1 MTHSVLIVDDEET
14 FAKNIK
20 RYLDRHEYDTQVAN
34 TGKQAIDALDNF
46 KPDTILLD
54 LNLPDG
60 TGLDFLSQ
68 IKEIDSQARIV
79 FMTGSHSVD
88 SAVEA
93 MKAGA
98 EDYLTKPLVL
108 SELKLLL
115 DKLARRERKDSALA
129 YYQNK
134 EAQQSG
140 LSTLIGSSD
149 IVNKI
154 KARIQH
160 FIESEKNLSD
170 TTPPPV
176 LITGETG
183 TGKDL
188 IARAF
193 HFDGP
198 RQDKPFIE
206 INCASIPS
214 QLMEAELFGFERGAF
229 TDAKQRKLGLVESA
243 NGGTLFLDEIGDMDI
258 ALQAK
263 LLTLL
268 EHKRVRRVGGLRD
281 QSVDVRI
288 VAATNQNLQQLIEAQ
303 RFRSDLLYRL
313 QVLHIELP
321 PLRKHSDDIK
331 ELAYHFLDLH
341 AKRYNKPGLSFSEK
355 AEKILVEY
363 DWPGNVRE
371 LRNIIEHAVL
381 LTESVIIEHEHLAIT
396 NIKPRKTIPVS
407 STESTRNEEN
417 GLSLV
422 ETEIELVQKAL
433 HQTGGNVTQASKLL
447 GISRDTLRYRMEKH
461 KLTATTLD
469 QAG

>member
-1 MTHSVLIVDDEET
+1 MTHSVLIVDDEEI
-14 FAKNIK
+14 FAKNVK
-20 RYLDRHEYDTQVAN
+20 RYLDGHEYDTQVVN
-34 TGKQAIDALDNF
+34 TGSQALEALDNF

-54 LNLPDG
+54 LYLPDG
-60 TGLDFLSQ
+60 TGLDILSR
-68 IKEIDSQARIV
+68 IKEIDTQARIV
-79 FMTGSHSVD
+79 FMTGSGSVET
-88 SAVEA
+88 AVDA

-108 SELKLLL
+108 GELKLLL
-115 DKLARRERKDSALA
+115 DKLVRSERRDNALA
-129 YYQNK
+129 YYHNK

-140 LSTLIGSSD
+140 LSTLLGNSD
-149 IVNKI
+149 AIAKVKS
-154 KARIQH
+154 RIHH
-160 FIESEKNLSD
+160 FIESEQNLAD

-198 RQDKPFIE
+198 RCDKPFVE
-206 INCASIPS
+206 INCASIPA

-243 NGGTLFLDEIGDMDI
+243 NGGTLFLDEIGDMEI
-258 ALQAK
+258 SLQAK

-288 VAATNQNLQQLIEAQ
+288 VAATNQDLQKLIDEN
-303 RFRSDLLYRL
+303 RFRPDLLYRL

-321 PLRKHSDDIK
+321 PLRKRRDDVE
-331 ELAYHFLDLH
+331 ELAENFLSLH
-341 AKRYNKPGLSFSEK
+341 GKRYGKIGLSFSDK
-355 AEKILVEY
+355 ALDALTHY
-363 DWPGNVRE
+363 HWPGNVRE

-381 LTESVIIEHEHLAIT
+381 LAESTVIEREHLTIS
-396 NIKPRKTIPVS
+396 NIKPQPKQVALDSETTS
-407 STESTRNEEN
+407 NGEG

-422 ETEIELVQKAL
+422 ETEIDLVRKAL
-433 HQTGGNVTQASKLL
+433 RQTGGNVTQASKLL
-447 GISRDTLRYRMEKH
+447 GISRDTLRYRMEKY
-461 KLTATTLD
+461 KLTPAS
-469 QAG
+469 

>member
-14 FAKNIK
+14 FAKNVK
-20 RYLDRHEYDTQVAN
+20 RYLDRHEYESRIAN
-34 TGKQAIDALDNF
+34 TGKEAIEALDSF

-68 IKEIDSQARIV
+68 IKQIDNQARVV
-79 FMTGSHSVD
+79 FMTGSISVD
-88 SAVEA
+88 SAVKA

-115 DKLARRERKDSALA
+115 DKLVRRERKDRALA

-134 EAQQSG
+134 EAQQGG
-140 LSTLIGSSD
+140 LSALLGTSESLT
-149 IVNKI
+149 KI
-154 KARIQH
+154 KSRIQQ
-160 FIESEKNLSD
+160 FIASEQNLSD

-176 LITGETG
+176 LVTGETG

-198 RQDKPFIE
+198 RRDKPFVE

-214 QLMEAELFGFERGAF
+214 QLMEAELFGFERGTF

-243 NGGTLFLDEIGDMDI
+243 NGGTLFLDEIGDMDV

-268 EHKRVRRVGGLRD
+268 EHKRVRRLGGLRD

-288 VAATNQNLQQLIEAQ
+288 VAATNQDLQKLIEEN

-313 QVLHIELP
+313 HVLHINLP
-321 PLRKHSDDIK
+321 PLREHPDDIK
-331 ELAYHFLDLH
+331 ELAEHFLNLH
-341 AKRYNKPGLSFSEK
+341 AKRYNKPGLSFSS
-355 AEKILVEY
+355 AAVDALVDY
-363 DWPGNVRE
+363 DWPGNIRE
-371 LRNIIEHAVL
+371 LRNLIEHAVL
-381 LTESVIIEHEHLAIT
+381 LTEAATIKREHLAIKKVKRRNRVPASNT
-396 NIKPRKTIPVS
+396 GTSNGV
-407 STESTRNEEN
+407 ES

-422 ETEIELVQKAL
+422 ETEIDLVRKAL
-433 HQTGGNVTQASKLL
+433 KQTGGNVTQASRLL
-447 GISRDTLRYRMEKH
+447 GISRDTLRYRMEKY
-461 KLTATTLD
+461 KLTTTTLG